1 MEAGPG
7 VTAVKAGD
15 HVVLHWRKGAGIHA
29 KPGKYLWN
37 GRTVNSG
44 WVTTFSEYSVV
55 SENRVTPVPKD
66 LPFEIAA
73 LMGCAVTTALGLINN
88 LAKVKIGQSVAVLG
102 CGGVGLN
109 VVQGAALVAACPI
122 IAIDIYDHKLSL
134 AREFGATHVVNSSQ
148 CDLRDEVRKIVGPQ
162 GVDVFVENTGI
173 VRLIET
179 AYELTAPKG
188 ARSSWACRDTTR
200 TLRSIPCRCTTARS

>member
-1 MEAGPG
+1 M
-7 VTAVKAGD
+7 
-15 HVVLHWRKGAGIHA
+15 
-29 KPGKYLWN
+29 
-37 GRTVNSG
+37 
-44 WVTTFSEYSVV
+44 
-55 SENRVTPVPKD
+55 
-66 LPFEIAA
+66 
-73 LMGCAVTTALGLINN
+73 
-88 LAKVKIGQSVAVLG
+88 KIGQSVAVLG

-109 VVQGAALVAACPI
+109 VVQAALVAAFPI

-179 AYELTAPKG
+179 AYH
-188 ARSSWACRDTTR
+188 
-200 TLRSIPCRCTTARS
+200 